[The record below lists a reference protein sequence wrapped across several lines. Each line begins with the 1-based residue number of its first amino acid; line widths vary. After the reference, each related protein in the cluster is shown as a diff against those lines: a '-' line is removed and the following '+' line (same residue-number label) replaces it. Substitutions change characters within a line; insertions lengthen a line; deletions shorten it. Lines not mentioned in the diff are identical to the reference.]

1 MKSSELN
8 STTNTPSNNGDR
20 SLGAHCR
27 STENEPSQGHGH
39 DHNQISVTEEQEHF
53 LQVCRSYQ
61 QYATFHQTKEQ
72 GIQYRIYQLL
82 LRSSSGNSSVNVN
95 TPTIQSILP
104 PALQPQSSE
113 NAQYTKQQKLFY
125 DATIRNQFFLDSI
138 LKYSGVETSQQVLR
152 NLRSQNSHSN
162 YDTGNDLSSIVWV
175 TEEQLSKVDS
185 VLKSVA
191 RDWSNEGK
199 EERGFVYD
207 RILGALEKYLPVVK
221 GTDRKKS
228 KEDAAIKNDLNEPP
242 RVAVPG
248 SGLGRL
254 AWEIFSRGYSTQ
266 GSDFSLPMLLASD
279 FLLNGTLDNNN
290 GTFRRFEISPWIAET
305 KNVLSFA
312 HRIRPV
318 LVPDVDPNSASRT
331 TMEHHH
337 SHPPEF
343 TMLAGEFLS
352 VYSHYLPENQSYRR
366 GCQPSKFH
374 AIACSFFLDTAPSL
388 PHYLLTIYH
397 MLDDGGLL
405 INFGP
410 LMYRKC
416 SMQ

>member
-1 MKSSELN
+1 
-8 STTNTPSNNGDR
+8 
-20 SLGAHCR
+20 
-27 STENEPSQGHGH
+27 
-39 DHNQISVTEEQEHF
+39 
-53 LQVCRSYQ
+53 
-61 QYATFHQTKEQ
+61 
-72 GIQYRIYQLL
+72 
-82 LRSSSGNSSVNVN
+82 
-95 TPTIQSILP
+95 
-104 PALQPQSSE
+104 
-113 NAQYTKQQKLFY
+113 
-125 DATIRNQFFLDSI
+125 
-138 LKYSGVETSQQVLR
+138 
-152 NLRSQNSHSN
+152 
-162 YDTGNDLSSIVWV
+162 
-175 TEEQLSKVDS
+175 
-185 VLKSVA
+185 
-191 RDWSNEGK
+191 
-199 EERGFVYD
+199 
-207 RILGALEKYLPVVK
+207 
-221 GTDRKKS
+221 
-228 KEDAAIKNDLNEPP
+228 
-242 RVAVPG
+242 
-248 SGLGRL
+248 
-254 AWEIFSRGYSTQ
+254 
-266 GSDFSLPMLLASD
+266 MLLASD

-416 SMQ
+416 SMQLKQLTGSSLVNHRWLTISSRLRWCFFLFRLIRRLVRTWSITSQ

>member
-8 STTNTPSNNGDR
+8 SSTNTPSNNDDR
-20 SLGAHCR
+20 SLGAQCR

-39 DHNQISVTEEQEHF
+39 DHSQISVTKEQEHF

-113 NAQYTKQQKLFY
+113 NAQYTKQQKLFHE
-125 DATIRNQFFLDSI
+125 ATIRNQFFLDSI
-138 LKYSGVETSQQVLR
+138 LKYSGVETSQQVLT
-152 NLRSQNSHSN
+152 NLRSQNSDSN

-207 RILGALEKYLPVVK
+207 RILGALEKYLPVFK
-221 GTDRKKS
+221 GTDTKKS

-248 SGLGRL
+248 SG
-254 AWEIFSRGYSTQ
+254 EQMI
-266 GSDFSLPMLLASD
+266 
-279 FLLNGTLDNNN
+279 
-290 GTFRRFEISPWIAET
+290 
-305 KNVLSFA
+305 
-312 HRIRPV
+312 IR
-318 LVPDVDPNSASRT
+318 
-331 TMEHHH
+331 
-337 SHPPEF
+337 
-343 TMLAGEFLS
+343 
-352 VYSHYLPENQSYRR
+352 
-366 GCQPSKFH
+366 
-374 AIACSFFLDTAPSL
+374 
-388 PHYLLTIYH
+388 
-397 MLDDGGLL
+397 
-405 INFGP
+405 
-410 LMYRKC
+410 
-416 SMQ
+416 